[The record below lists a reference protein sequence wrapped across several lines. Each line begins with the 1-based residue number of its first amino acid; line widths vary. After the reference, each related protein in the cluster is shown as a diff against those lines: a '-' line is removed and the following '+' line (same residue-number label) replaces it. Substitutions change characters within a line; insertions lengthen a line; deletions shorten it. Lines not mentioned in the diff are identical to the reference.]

1 MLVLSRKRGEEIVIG
16 NGITVTVLEVQGN
29 RVRLG
34 FNAPVEIPIHRKEIH
49 AKLGD
54 GLPPPAL
61 QYADCA

>member
-34 FNAPVEIPIHRKEIH
+34 FNAPVEVPIHRKEIH
-49 AKLGD
+49 AKLGAEM
-54 GLPPPAL
+54 PAPAL